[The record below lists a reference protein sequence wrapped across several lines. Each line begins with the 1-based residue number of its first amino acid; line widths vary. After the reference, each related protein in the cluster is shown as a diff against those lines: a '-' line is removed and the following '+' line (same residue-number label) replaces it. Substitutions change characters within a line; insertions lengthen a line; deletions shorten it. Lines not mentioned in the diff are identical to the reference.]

1 MNWAKKEIEDR
12 IHCAS
17 SIRGFIQS
25 PRAER
30 SHTDYVSST
39 VFRVSRPSIHSTSIV
54 LISAS
59 ECKTDN
65 VQRFTPVFERFVGDA
80 AITVRNIAPQ
90 EGFVDFWIDVD
101 WESPLDV
108 TVDLVIFDPPNQMV
122 VVDSDQNQEVFAVN
136 VSPQNKATAS
146 VKPSTRRKKSGNRL
160 SGCPCRFRVKPA
172 ALPQSKRGSFT
183 AENSRRRHA
192 PGAAVEGHEP
202 PPKCISFVVGPV

>member
-1 MNWAKKEIEDR
+1 MDLLRVIYQGIYSKP
-12 IHCAS
+12 S
-17 SIRGFIQS
+17 SGTFD
-25 PRAER
+25 
-30 SHTDYVSST
+30 TDYVSST
-39 VFRVSRPSIHSTSIV
+39 VFRVSWPSIHSTSIV

-90 EGFVDFWIDVD
+90 EGFVDFWIYVD

-122 VVDSDQNQEVFAVN
+122 VVDSDQNQEVFQVN

-146 VKPSTRRKKSGNRL
+146 VKPSTRRKKSGND
-160 SGCPCRFRVKPA
+160 
-172 ALPQSKRGSFT
+172 
-183 AENSRRRHA
+183 
-192 PGAAVEGHEP
+192 
-202 PPKCISFVVGPV
+202 